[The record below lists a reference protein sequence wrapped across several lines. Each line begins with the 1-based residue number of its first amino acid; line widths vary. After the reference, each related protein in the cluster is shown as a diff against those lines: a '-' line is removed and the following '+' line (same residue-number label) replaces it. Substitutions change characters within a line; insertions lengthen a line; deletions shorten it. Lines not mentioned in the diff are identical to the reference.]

1 MKKIKQIRQIKSRN
15 YKTSINDIN
24 TNTNI
29 NDAYSS
35 QTKSDLIMKN
45 ISKESISDYYTLNNK
60 NVNTI
65 SIKV

>member
-45 ISKESISDYYTLNNK
+45 IRKESISDYYTLNNK